1 MENVE
6 RLLMETYSGDDKAK
20 DITQKVLKLF
30 ENKDQKSD
38 KSKDFRSFMK
48 QQKQQVVKETVQ
60 QPSDEA

>member
-6 RLLMETYSGDDKAK
+6 RLLMETYSADEKAK
-20 DITQKVLKLF
+20 EITQKVLKLF
-30 ENKDQKSD
+30 ENKDQKTD

-48 QQKQQVVKETVQ
+48 QQKQQAVKETVQ